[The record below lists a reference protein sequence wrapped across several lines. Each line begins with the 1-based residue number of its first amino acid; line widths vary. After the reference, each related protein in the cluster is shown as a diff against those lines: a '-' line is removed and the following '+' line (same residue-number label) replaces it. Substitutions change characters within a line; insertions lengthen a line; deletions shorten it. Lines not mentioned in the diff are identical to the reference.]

1 MKIGSN
7 LGAYAAQNVQR
18 ANPDRQD
25 YQVKVLKQALD
36 SHKDASNK
44 LLKLLEPK
52 GKNLDIQA

>member
-1 MKIGSN
+1 MKVGSN
-7 LGAYAAQNVQR
+7 LNAYAAQNVQR
-18 ANPDRQD
+18 TPVERQD